1 MTDSGLPLRIDTF
14 LHCVRDV
21 TRCEQSLRELNLMW
35 RMVGSAAKI
44 NGPIKAK
51 IIWPTVAVT
60 REACHRLE
68 QDLVANLVN
77 EKAATV
83 LDQLAQKPS
92 M

>member
-14 LHCVRDV
+14 LPCVRDV

-60 REACHRLE
+60 REACHRLK
-68 QDLVANLVN
+68 QDLVTNLMN
-77 EKAATV
+77 
-83 LDQLAQKPS
+83 
-92 M
+92 

>member
-1 MTDSGLPLRIDTF
+1 MTASALPLRIATF
-14 LHCVRDV
+14 WHCVRDV
-21 TRCEQSLRELNLMW
+21 TRCEQSLRELNLMR
-35 RMVGSAAKI
+35 RMVGTAAKI